1 MFEKM
6 IGKEVLELFE
16 RMVEAMERIA
26 TQLEG
31 MNNHDT

>member
-6 IGKEVLELFE
+6 IGKDVLKLFE
-16 RMVEAMERIA
+16 RMVVAMERIA

-31 MNNHDT
+31 PDYE